1 MAQYLKKLTEKKKI
15 VIVGTAYPMRGAMA
29 QLNSILYKH
38 LSESNEVKIYSFK
51 RQYPEFLFPG
61 KTQYESGDP
70 AIKIPDDKNIISV
83 DSINPFNWIFTALKI
98 RKENP
103 DLLIYR
109 YWIPFFAPCFFTISF
124 IVKLFSHAKVLFIC
138 DNVIPHEKR
147 IGDKFFTRLVF
158 SVVNYFIVQ
167 SKTVE
172 NDLKLFNK
180 KNKPY
185 ILSPHPLYNIF
196 GDKLD
201 KKAAKDILLNEYKV
215 NLHDSKTILFFG
227 YIRKYKGLMFLL
239 DAMPD
244 IIKKHNIKLIIAG
257 EFYENETPYRQKI
270 KNLKIENNVFL
281 LSSFMP
287 ENKVRYFFSAC
298 DCLVLPYIDA
308 TQSGI
313 VPLAYFYDKP
323 VIVTDVGG
331 LSEVVLDGKTGF
343 VINPK
348 DSNAIFEAVN
358 TFYSENMENKFS
370 ENIREEKKKYLW
382 ETFINNILKLS
393 KLQ

>member
-1 MAQYLKKLTEKKKI
+1 MAQYFKKLREKKKI

-29 QLNSILYKH
+29 QLNSILYSH
-38 LSESNEVKIYSFK
+38 LSESNDVKVYSFK

-61 KTQYESGDP
+61 KTQFEPGEP
-70 AIKIPDDKNIISV
+70 AVKIPVDRNIISV
-83 DSINPFNWIFTALKI
+83 DSINPFNWILTALKI
-98 RKENP
+98 RKEKP

-124 IVKLFSHAKVLFIC
+124 VVKLFSQTKVLFIC

-158 SVVNYFIVQ
+158 SIVNYFVVQ

-172 NDLKLFNK
+172 QDLKLFNK

-185 ILSPHPLYNIF
+185 VLSPHPLYNIF
-196 GDKLD
+196 GDKLE
-201 KKAAKDILLNEYKV
+201 KEEAKNILQVEYNV
-215 NLHDSKTILFFG
+215 NLHEFKTILFFG

-239 DAMPD
+239 DAMPEL
-244 IIKKHNIKLIIAG
+244 IKRHNIKLIIAG
-257 EFYENETPYRQKI
+257 EFYESETPYRQKI
-270 KNLKIENNVFL
+270 KDLKIEENVIL

-287 ENKVRYFFSAC
+287 EDKVRYFFSAC
-298 DCLVLPYIDA
+298 DCLVLPYVDA

-331 LSEVVLDGKTGF
+331 LSEVVINGETGF

-358 TFYSENMENKFS
+358 KFYIETLESKFS
-370 ENIREEKKKYLW
+370 ENIKTEKKKYLW
-382 ETFINNILKLS
+382 ETFINNILEIS
-393 KLQ
+393 KS

>member
-1 MAQYLKKLTEKKKI
+1 LTEKKNI
-15 VIVGTAYPMRGAMA
+15 IIVGTAYPMRGAMA
-29 QLNSILYKH
+29 QLNSILFKH
-38 LSESNEVKIYSFK
+38 LSVDNDVKIYSFK

-61 KTQYESGDP
+61 KTQYETGEP
-70 AIKIPDDKNIISV
+70 AVKIPVDKNIISV
-83 DSINPFNWIFTALKI
+83 DSINPFNWLLTALKI
-98 RKENP
+98 RREKPE
-103 DLLIYR
+103 LLIYR
-109 YWIPFFAPCFFTISF
+109 YWIPFFAPCFFVISF
-124 IVKLFSHAKVLFIC
+124 VAKLFTQTKVLFIC

-147 IGDKFFTRLVF
+147 FGDKILTKLVF

-180 KNKPY
+180 NNKPY

-196 GDKLD
+196 GEKLG
-201 KKAAKDILLNEYKV
+201 KVEAKNMLLNEYKI
-215 NLHDSKTILFFG
+215 NLDGFKTILFFG
-227 YIRKYKGLMFLL
+227 FIRKYKGLMFLL

-244 IIKKHNIKLIIAG
+244 LIKKHNVKLIIAG
-257 EFYENETPYRQKI
+257 EFYESETPYRQKI
-270 KNLKIENNVFL
+270 KDLGISDNVIL

-287 ENKVRYFFSAC
+287 EDKVRYFFSAC

-331 LSEVVLDGKTGF
+331 LSEVIINGKTGF
-343 VINPK
+343 VITPK
-348 DSNAIFEAVN
+348 SSDAIFEAVN
-358 TFYSENMENKFS
+358 RFYNENLENEFS
-370 ENIREEKKKYLW
+370 ENIKVEKKKYLW
-382 ETFINNILKLS
+382 ETFIGNILKLS
-393 KLQ
+393 KS

>member
-1 MAQYLKKLTEKKKI
+1 
-15 VIVGTAYPMRGAMA
+15 MRGAMA

-38 LSESNEVKIYSFK
+38 LSVDNDVKIYSFK

-61 KTQYESGDP
+61 KTQYETGEP
-70 AIKIPDDKNIISV
+70 AVKIPADKNIISV
-83 DSINPFNWIFTALKI
+83 DSINPFNWLLTALKI
-98 RKENP
+98 RREKS
-103 DLLIYR
+103 DLIIYR
-109 YWIPFFAPCFFTISF
+109 YWIPFFAPCFFVISF
-124 IVKLFSHAKVLFIC
+124 VAKLFTHTKILFIC

-147 IGDKFFTRLVF
+147 FGDKILTKLVF
-158 SVVNYFIVQ
+158 SIVNYFIVQ

-180 KNKPY
+180 NNKPY

-196 GDKLD
+196 GEKLD
-201 KKAAKDILLNEYKV
+201 KTEAKNILLNEYKID
-215 NLHDSKTILFFG
+215 LKGFKTILFFG
-227 YIRKYKGLMFLL
+227 FIRKYKGLMFLL

-244 IIKKHNIKLIIAG
+244 LIRKHNLKLIIAG
-257 EFYENETPYRQKI
+257 EFYESETPYRLKI
-270 KNLKIENNVFL
+270 KDLSISGNVIL

-287 ENKVRYFFSAC
+287 EDKVRYFFSAC

-331 LSEVVLDGKTGF
+331 LSEVIINGKTGF
-343 VINPK
+343 VIAPK
-348 DSNAIFEAVN
+348 SSTAIFEAVN
-358 TFYSENMENKFS
+358 RFYNENLESEFS
-370 ENIREEKKKYLW
+370 ENIKVEKKKYLW
-382 ETFINNILKLS
+382 ETFIDNILKLS
-393 KLQ
+393 KS